1 MKMSEI
7 CIYLTHEEIHW
18 LRYSLITTIAEFPPD
33 DLDKKQ
39 LYLSILNK
47 LSAAEGEELNPS
59 QN

>member
-1 MKMSEI
+1 MSEV

-18 LRYSLITTIAEFPPD
+18 LRYSIITTIAELPPD
-33 DLDKKQ
+33 DWEKKQ

-47 LSAAEGEELNPS
+47 LSACEAEELNPS